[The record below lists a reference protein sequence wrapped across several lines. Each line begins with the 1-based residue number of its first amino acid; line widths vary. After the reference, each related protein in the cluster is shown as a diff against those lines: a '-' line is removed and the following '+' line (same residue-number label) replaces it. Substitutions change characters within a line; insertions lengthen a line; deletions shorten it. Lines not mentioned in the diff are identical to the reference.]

1 MLNLAT
7 LLAQP
12 IIAGLLYGATY
23 ALAALGLSLIFS
35 VLGVL
40 NLAHGDFVML
50 GGFVGFY
57 VAGTISVAQYGLAA
71 VLGILLVSFIL
82 IALLGAVYELIFV
95 RYILKR
101 SGTDVLI
108 SSILV
113 TIGTAFI
120 IENVG
125 YQYMP
130 LFIPFRQSIF
140 RIVAP
145 VKQLTFNYGGVF
157 IQGVQ
162 VISLITLAVATVLLY
177 FFSRRTYLGKAMRA
191 ITQNKEST
199 LLMGVNLQRV
209 SVMTFAMGSGFG
221 ALAGVT
227 IAMTS
232 TMSPG
237 FGIAYTISLLSV
249 MVLGG
254 TKSYWGPLVGG
265 LIIGVLQ
272 TMIQSQIVNSIY
284 IPVLNISFNGI
295 YYWAPVISILV
306 LIVVLLIRPTGLAGS
321 RQ

>member
-12 IIAGLLYGATY
+12 IVNGLLYGATY

-50 GGFVGFY
+50 GGFIGFY
-57 VAGTISVAQYGLAA
+57 VAGTISVAQYGLTA
-71 VLGILLVSFIL
+71 VLGILLISFIL
-82 IALLGAVYELIFV
+82 IALLGAAYELLFIK
-95 RYILKR
+95 YILKR

-130 LFIPFRQSIF
+130 LFIPFRQTIF

-145 VKQLTFNYGGVF
+145 VKQLSFSYGGVYV
-157 IQGVQ
+157 QGVQ
-162 VISLITLAVATVLLY
+162 VISLITLAVATIMLY
-177 FFSRRTYLGKAMRA
+177 VFSRKTYLGKAMRA
-191 ITQNKEST
+191 ITQNREST

-209 SVMTFAMGSGFG
+209 SVMTFALGSGFG

-265 LIIGVLQ
+265 LIIGLLQ
-272 TMIQSQIVNSIY
+272 TVIQSQLVNSVY
-284 IPVLNISFNGI
+284 IPVLNISFSGI
-295 YYWAPVISILV
+295 YYWAPVISIVV

>member
-7 LLAQP
+7 LMAQP
-12 IIAGLLYGATY
+12 VIDGLLYGATY

-57 VAGTISVAQYGLAA
+57 FGGIFSVSRYGLTA
-71 VLGILLVSFIL
+71 VLGILLVSFVL
-82 IALLGAVYELIFV
+82 IAILGAAYEFAFIKYVLN
-95 RYILKR
+95 RT
-101 SGTDVLI
+101 STEVLI

-130 LFIPFRQSIF
+130 LFIPFRQTIF
-140 RIVAP
+140 RILAP
-145 VKQLTFNYGGVF
+145 VSQLTISYGGIFVD
-157 IQGVQ
+157 GVK
-162 VISLITLAVATVLLY
+162 VIALITLAVSTVLLY
-177 FFSRRTYLGKAMRA
+177 LFSRRTYLGKAMRA
-191 ITQNKEST
+191 ITQNREST

-209 SVMTFAMGSGFG
+209 SIMTFAIGSGFG

-254 TKSYWGPLVGG
+254 TRSYWGPLVGG
-265 LIIGVLQ
+265 LIIGLLQ
-272 TMIQSQIVNSIY
+272 TMVQSQLVNSIY
-284 IPVLNISFNGI
+284 IPLVDVSFNGI
-295 YYWAPVISILV
+295 YYWAPAISIVV
-306 LIVVLLIRPTGLAGS
+306 LILVLLIRPTGLAG
-321 RQ
+321 RR